1 VERYLEQIAEELR
14 GKGYKPMPVRRVTIP
29 KPDGSRRPLGIPTIK
44 DRVVQMAVKIVIEP
58 IFEADFE
65 DNSYGFRPKRNAHQ
79 AMDDLT
85 LQLRMGK
92 NQVIDADI
100 SKYFDTIPHDK
111 LLALVAKRIVDKHI
125 LRLIKLW
132 LKAPVVE
139 EGEDGKRRTI
149 GNPKGTPQGGV
160 ISPLLANIYLNVLDK
175 LWKVKKVEE
184 RMEARLIRY
193 ADDLVV
199 MCRGNA
205 ERILKG
211 TGAILE
217 KLGLRLNEAKT
228 RVVNTWKERFDF
240 LGFTVEM
247 AKSSRTGKKF
257 PLIRPSKKAMA
268 QIQAKIKSL
277 TCRRTLALPK
287 VIIIQKLN
295 EAVRGWVGYFYY
307 GNCSRNMATTKRFL
321 EERVRIYLRRKQAKK
336 NRGYRQYPNQYLYA
350 NLHLYKIPTTAP
362 WTQTA
367 KASGRR

>member
-1 VERYLEQIAEELR
+1 
-14 GKGYKPMPVRRVTIP
+14 
-29 KPDGSRRPLGIPTIK
+29 
-44 DRVVQMAVKIVIEP
+44 
-58 IFEADFE
+58 
-65 DNSYGFRPKRNAHQ
+65 
-79 AMDDLT
+79 
-85 LQLRMGK
+85 
-92 NQVIDADI
+92 
-100 SKYFDTIPHDK
+100 
-111 LLALVAKRIVDKHI
+111 
-125 LRLIKLW
+125 
-132 LKAPVVE
+132 
-139 EGEDGKRRTI
+139 
-149 GNPKGTPQGGV
+149 
-160 ISPLLANIYLNVLDK
+160 
-175 LWKVKKVEE
+175 
-184 RMEARLIRY
+184 
-193 ADDLVV
+193 
-199 MCRGNA
+199 MCHGNA

-211 TGAILE
+211 TGAILGN
-217 KLGLRLNEAKT
+217 LGLSLNEEKT
-228 RVVNTWKERFDF
+228 RIVNTWEDQFDF
-240 LGFTVEM
+240 LGFSVEM
-247 AKSSRTGKKF
+247 AKSPRTGKKF